1 MQDEG
6 VVEPAVRAVHRS
18 EHVERASGRISVIEL
33 GVALVGR
40 DHEIVPVGKLEQ
52 LTPLVLKHHPAR
64 WVVGRAD
71 VQQLRSRPHRL
82 GDIRPSRRE
91 IVFDETVDVIRRRA
105 GQERRTLVD
114 LIERIGNDHR
124 RADTT
129 RVDDRLRKRKQRL
142 AAAEYRQH
150 LRCRIERDQSMTARK
165 PCGNRLAQR
174 GRARRC
180 GIIREPL
187 RARRER
193 VEQQPGCRMAR
204 LADRQADRRLLRIR
218 HHARKKRSQPFE
230 RIRLQLREVGIQ
242 KKWRAK
248 SAMTN

>member
-1 MQDEG
+1 M
-6 VVEPAVRAVHRS
+6 
-18 EHVERASGRISVIEL
+18 
-33 GVALVGR
+33 
-40 DHEIVPVGKLEQ
+40 PVGKLEQ
-52 LTPLVLKHHPAR
+52 ATPLVLKHHPAR
-64 WVVGRAD
+64 WDCRGEQTYSNCVRAHTA
-71 VQQLRSRPHRL
+71 V

-142 AAAEYRQH
+142 AAAEHRQH
-150 LRCRIERDQSMTARK
+150 LRCRIERDQSVTALEPR
-165 PCGNRLAQR
+165 GDRLAQR

-180 GIIREPL
+180 GIIREPFAPAASASSSNRGVGWRGSPIDRL
-187 RARRER
+187 IGAFCGFGTTLAKALATVRTDTAAIAR
-193 VEQQPGCRMAR
+193 GG
-204 LADRQADRRLLRIR
+204 D
-218 HHARKKRSQPFE
+218 S
-230 RIRLQLREVGIQ
+230 

-248 SAMTN
+248 TR